1 MEWQYRWHS
10 ALLIH
15 VTSLEMHLYLKL
27 LYFDTSVKINNEA
40 RNRFEKDTI
49 IQEERN
55 KLHKVVL
62 LKQALWL
69 KKIRFSKYII
79 LL

>member
-1 MEWQYRWHS
+1 
-10 ALLIH
+10 
-15 VTSLEMHLYLKL
+15 MHLYLKL